1 MWSMLTKEVTLVHEC
16 RSLESPNSV
25 RSTPDAEERNGS
37 FTEVELNYQLSR
49 VSRPQLSRTVESLG
63 VESRGVT
70 MRYDYN
76 RSGITAIT
84 LQRELRT
91 K

>member
-1 MWSMLTKEVTLVHEC
+1 LVHEC

-70 MRYDYN
+70 MRYDY
-76 RSGITAIT
+76 RTVPITAIT

>member
-1 MWSMLTKEVTLVHEC
+1 VT
-16 RSLESPNSV
+16 
-25 RSTPDAEERNGS
+25 

-70 MRYDYN
+70 MRP
-76 RSGITAIT
+76 
-84 LQRELRT
+84 
-91 K
+91 

>member
-1 MWSMLTKEVTLVHEC
+1 VT
-16 RSLESPNSV
+16 
-25 RSTPDAEERNGS
+25 

-76 RSGITAIT
+76 RSADYGHST

>member
-16 RSLESPNSV
+16 RSLESPNRSV

-70 MRYDYN
+70 MRYDYT
-76 RSGITAIT
+76 RSDYGHYAPARVTH
-84 LQRELRT
+84 
-91 K
+91 

>member
-1 MWSMLTKEVTLVHEC
+1 MSVSLSSLPTQCALPPTP
-16 RSLESPNSV
+16 RSV
-25 RSTPDAEERNGS
+25 YGS

-76 RSGITAIT
+76 RSDYAIT

>member
-37 FTEVELNYQLSR
+37 FTEVELNHQLSR
-49 VSRPQLSRTVESLG
+49 VSRTQLSRTVEPESESSL
-63 VESRGVT
+63 R
-70 MRYDYN
+70 RYDYEV
-76 RSGITAIT
+76 SDS
-84 LQRELRT
+84 
-91 K
+91 

>member
-25 RSTPDAEERNGS
+25 RSTPDTEERNGS

-76 RSGITAIT
+76 RSDYGHYAPARVTH
-84 LQRELRT
+84 
-91 K
+91 

>member
-1 MWSMLTKEVTLVHEC
+1 VT
-16 RSLESPNSV
+16 
-25 RSTPDAEERNGS
+25 

-76 RSGITAIT
+76 RSDRTAIT

>member
-1 MWSMLTKEVTLVHEC
+1 VT
-16 RSLESPNSV
+16 
-25 RSTPDAEERNGS
+25 

-70 MRYDYN
+70 MAVSRMTITVP
-76 RSGITAIT
+76 ITAIT
-84 LQRELRT
+84 GSSASYAQNRGT
-91 K
+91 KFYSLSVT